1 MIQIRTGVFETNS
14 SSVHSL
20 TIVTAE
26 DYRKWGDGE
35 LSFDRWE
42 EKLVQIP
49 ADNDRY
55 LSSEQYYD
63 YVRYRGLDEF
73 YEEFTTPSGDEIVVF
88 GYSGYNG

>member
-1 MIQIRTGVFETNS
+1 MKQIRMGVFETNS

-20 TIVTAE
+20 TTVTS
-26 DYRKWGDGE
+26 DDCRKWGDGE
-35 LSFDRWE
+35 LSFDLWE
-42 EKLVQIP
+42 KKLVPIP
-49 ADNDRY
+49 ADDDRY

-73 YEEFTTPSGDEIVVF
+73 YEEFTTPSGDEIVAF